1 MNTYTLSKEESDRL
15 NILKY
20 IAIVFVVY
28 IHSYPLNLTFQEGEL
43 NLFLPQWL
51 ILFREVWSQ
60 TISLCAVPL
69 FYLISAVLLFRKKR
83 DYKTTIKQKV
93 RTLLLPYL
101 IWNSLWTLVFIL
113 LQSIPFTSA
122 YFSNSDSSILQYSFV
137 EWLKLYGIGDPTPI
151 DYPLWYLR
159 DLMVVTLFFPVI
171 DAVAEKFPKQLF
183 FVAAVAYVLLV
194 SFPFKYALPWTCMG
208 ASLVKLQIHLT
219 KLDHIALWKC
229 LIVYILCGTIT
240 LLTDNSIIDELFIF
254 MGILFWVRVSKWIFS
269 HQKARDIFLR
279 LSEWTFM
286 IFVAHE
292 MTLASIKKVCLK
304 LLPTEPMFLFVEYL
318 FLPILVIAGCS
329 IVGAILKRNVPKVYY
344 LLTGTR

>member
-15 NILKY
+15 SILKY

-28 IHSYPLNLTFQEGEL
+28 IHSYPLELTFAEGEM

-51 ILFREVWSQ
+51 ILFREVLSQ

-69 FYLISAVLLFRKKR
+69 FYLISAVLLFRKQR

-101 IWNSLWTLVFIL
+101 IWNSLWIFVFIL
-113 LQSIPFTSA
+113 LQNIPFTSA
-122 YFSNSDSSILQYSFV
+122 YFSNSNTSILQCSFV

-159 DLMVVTLFFPVI
+159 DLMVVTLFFPI
-171 DAVAEKFPKQLF
+171 IGNVAEKFPKQLLIGAAIA
-183 FVAAVAYVLLV
+183 FVLPIY
-194 SFPFKYALPWTCMG
+194 FPLKYALPWFCMG
-208 ASLVKLQIHLT
+208 ASIVKLQIHLT
-219 KLDHIALWKC
+219 RLDHIALWKF
-229 LIVYILCGTIT
+229 LIVYILCAIIT

-254 MGILFWVRVSKWIFS
+254 EGIIFWIRISKCIFS
-269 HQKARDIFLR
+269 HQKARNVFLS

-304 LLPTEPMFLFVEYL
+304 LLPTEPIFLFAEYL

-329 IVGAILKRNVPKVYY
+329 IVGAILKKNVPKVYY

>member
-28 IHSYPLNLTFQEGEL
+28 IHSYPLNLTFEEG
-43 NLFLPQWL
+43 NLHLVMPQWL
-51 ILFREVWSQ
+51 MLIREVWSQ
-60 TISLCAVPL
+60 TVSLCAVPL

-93 RTLLLPYL
+93 KTLLLPYL
-101 IWNSLWTLVFIL
+101 IWNSLWILVFIL
-113 LQSIPFTSA
+113 LQSMPFTSA
-122 YFSNSDSSILQYSFV
+122 YFSESPILQSSFA
-137 EWLKLYGIGDPTPI
+137 EWLKLYGIGDPTPM

-183 FVAAVAYVLLV
+183 FVAAMAYVLLV

-240 LLTDNSIIDELFIF
+240 LLTDNPIIDELFIF

-269 HQKARDIFLR
+269 HDKAKDLFLR

-292 MTLASIKKVCLK
+292 MTLASLKKVCLK
-304 LLPTEPMFLFVEYL
+304 LFPTEPIYLFAEYL

>member
-28 IHSYPLNLTFQEGEL
+28 IHSYPLDLTFSEGNM
-43 NLFLPQWL
+43 NLLLPQWL
-51 ILFREVWSQ
+51 ILFREILSR

-113 LQSIPFTSA
+113 LQNIPFTSA

-159 DLMVVTLFFPVI
+159 DLMVVTLFFPII

-183 FVAAVAYVLLV
+183 FVAAVAYVLPV

-208 ASLVKLQIHLT
+208 ASIVKLQIHLT

-240 LLTDNSIIDELFIF
+240 LLTDNPIIDELFIF

-279 LSEWTFM
+279 LSEWTFL